1 MEIKNVTLKN
11 IKRSYRRME
20 DLCMG
25 SDMGW
30 WFCDRRDAIDALGEI
45 QTIGEVLEVGRGLV
59 EYLQQFDYPADCIS
73 RALAWLNRWTLAW
86 ARA

>member
-11 IKRSYRRME
+11 IKRSYRRVE

-45 QTIGEVLEVGRGLV
+45 QTIGEVLEVGRGSWNTCRNSTTR
-59 EYLQQFDYPADCIS
+59 PTAS
-73 RALAWLNRWTLAW
+73 AAPSHG
-86 ARA
+86 